1 MKPAKTERSPTNG
14 PPATPRKAA
23 SRDAASDYHAK
34 TTHEA
39 DRLSRLAKKAG
50 RPVPLGDASSGVMLA
65 VEPPVGPRLLDALT
79 RSLESVGLSQAYVTW
94 TDTGH
99 LLEEILA
106 LEPDALVAV
115 GPVAAQNLDALD
127 YPLVRNL
134 FSEARE
140 GEWFSW
146 TIGTAG
152 LRLPPLAPA
161 LEDEAAKRRFWRAFL
176 SLKRLTRA
184 S

>member
-1 MKPAKTERSPTNG
+1 MKPAKTER
-14 PPATPRKAA
+14 PPAPPRKA
-23 SRDAASDYHAK
+23 SRDAASDYRAK

-39 DRLSRLAKKAG
+39 DRISRLTKKAG
-50 RPVPLGDASSGVMLA
+50 HPAPLGDASSGVVLT
-65 VEPPVGPRLLDALT
+65 VEPPVGPRLIDALT

-94 TDTGH
+94 TDTSH

-115 GPVAAQNLDALD
+115 GPVAAQELDALD
-127 YPLVRNL
+127 YPLVRNR
-134 FSEARE
+134 FSETPE

-146 TIGTAG
+146 TTGTAG
-152 LRLPPLAPA
+152 LRLPPLVPA
-161 LEDEAAKRRFWRAFL
+161 LKNEAAKRRFWRAFL
-176 SLKRLTRA
+176 SLKRLTQT